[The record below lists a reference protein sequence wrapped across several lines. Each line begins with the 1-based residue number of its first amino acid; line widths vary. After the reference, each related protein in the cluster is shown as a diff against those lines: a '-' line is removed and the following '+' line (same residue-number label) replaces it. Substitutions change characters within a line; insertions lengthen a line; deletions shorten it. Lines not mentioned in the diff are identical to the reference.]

1 MSAAT
6 SAPSASKQVVT
17 RFMATF
23 GTGDIDAIMDSMT
36 DDATWWIGGT
46 IPGLSGTHDK
56 ASFRGVLSGIAENCS
71 GPIRL
76 TPHAFAAEGDRVAVE
91 TESYAELKNG
101 RVYNNHYHFVFIL
114 RDGKVAQVKEYLDTM
129 HTYDTFVA

>member
-1 MSAAT
+1 MTATESAK
-6 SAPSASKQVVT
+6 SGSKEVVT
-17 RFMATF
+17 RFMETF
-23 GTGDIDAIMDSMT
+23 GTGDLDAVMDSMT

-56 ASFRGVLSGIAENCS
+56 TALRGVLDGIGASCT

-76 TPHAFAAEGDRVAVE
+76 TPHAFATEGDRVAVE

-101 RVYNNHYHFVFIL
+101 RVYNNHYHFVFIV